1 MKLVLGGPTRDHA
14 KKIVVVVVV
23 VVVWMKTM
31 LMLLTDE
38 FVEVGI
44 EDHGRSRQ

>member
-14 KKIVVVVVV
+14 KKIVVVVV

>member
-1 MKLVLGGPTRDHA
+1 MDHA
-14 KKIVVVVVV
+14 KTIIVVVVVV
-23 VVVWMKTM
+23 VVVVVGWLKTM
-31 LMLLTDE
+31 LMLLTEE